1 MKTQTKQVKARRW
14 TGRILH
20 GIISLFLL
28 FDSVVKIIK
37 HPEAVK
43 GTTQLGLP
51 ESCIQPLG
59 WYLLLCTVLFII
71 PRTRLLGGIFLT
83 AYLGGAVAIT
93 YSAQQEGHPYLFAI
107 VFAIIAWLSILLQ
120 NNQIKNALFTDKN
133 Q

>member
-1 MKTQTKQVKARRW
+1 MTTTSSRAGLW

-28 FDSVVKIIK
+28 FDATIKIIK
-37 HPEAVK
+37 HPKAVE
-43 GTTQLGLP
+43 GTLQLGLP

-59 WYLLLCTVLFII
+59 WYLLGCTVLFIL
-71 PRTRLLGGIFLT
+71 PRTRLLGAIFLT

-93 YSAQQEGHPYLFAI
+93 YSIQKEGHPYLFAV
-107 VFAIIAWLSILLQ
+107 VFAVIAWLSILLQ
-120 NNQIKNALFTDKN
+120 HKHIRNSLFNNQN